1 MTQYLVAA
9 GGQLQGTC
17 KVPGDKSVSHRS
29 IMLGS
34 IASGTTEVTGF
45 LEGEDALATMN
56 AFRAMGVSI
65 EGPEQG
71 RVVIHGVG
79 KHGLNPPQ
87 KMIDCGN
94 SGTTMRLLS
103 GLLCGQGFE
112 VSLTGDSSLQK
123 RPMARVA
130 TPLGQMGAQVET
142 SDNGRPPLTLKPV
155 ETLKGMDYTLPVASA
170 QVKSAVLLAGLY
182 ASGETSV
189 TEPLIDS
196 GELQCAA
203 TRDHSER
210 MLQSFGVKLDISMDR
225 AAGTCTTRI
234 QGGQELVAKG
244 QPMQLEVPAD
254 ISSAAFFLVGASIS
268 PGSDLLLTKVG
279 INPTRVGVLEILRLM
294 GANIELVN
302 QRMFGGEPVADIR
315 VRYAPLKGIEVPPHL
330 VPLAIDEFPVLF
342 IAAATAQGRTLITNA
357 AELRVKESDRI
368 QVMADGMKTLGIAAT
383 PTADGMIIEGSDG
396 YGGGVVDSHG
406 DHRIAM
412 AFAMAALRSNGP
424 IRILDCANVA
434 TSFPGFDTL
443 ARNAGLSISVEA

>member
-1 MTQYLVAA
+1 V
-9 GGQLQGTC
+9 
-17 KVPGDKSVSHRS
+17 K
-29 IMLGS
+29 
-34 IASGTTEVTGF
+34 
-45 LEGEDALATMN
+45 
-56 AFRAMGVSI
+56 
-65 EGPEQG
+65 
-71 RVVIHGVG
+71 
-79 KHGLNPPQ
+79 
-87 KMIDCGN
+87 
-94 SGTTMRLLS
+94 
-103 GLLCGQGFE
+103 
-112 VSLTGDSSLQK
+112 
-123 RPMARVA
+123 
-130 TPLGQMGAQVET
+130 
-142 SDNGRPPLTLKPV
+142 
-155 ETLKGMDYTLPVASA
+155 TLKGMDYTLPVASA

-368 QVMADGMKTLGIAAT
+368 QVMADGMKTLGIAAS